1 MASWCGEWDEALAG
15 TWLSRQVERPLPQE
29 IGPVLAVLQNL
40 DKLMQKKAE
49 LDHRVAG
56 MRRDQAA
63 FTENVVGVA
72 AALGEERAGDVLTLF
87 SAVRD
92 RVAAALQKE
101 ERRLALQGN
110 IERMEESLDSLR
122 AEERL
127 QGANRQRVLD
137 FFGCGT
143 LDEAAACLEATREEQ
158 RLRQRCSEMESDLAA
173 RLGVASA
180 AEAEALLAEL
190 DDRELGLE
198 LARLEEAIEAADRD
212 VSELH
217 ADVRTR
223 ERALAAVEGGDR
235 VAELEQR
242 RRTLLLDIESKAIGY
257 LRLRAGVIAAE
268 QALRLFRERHRSAM
282 MQRASRTFMH
292 ISGGE
297 YSGLSTQADKG
308 QEFLIAN
315 TAAGGSKLARD
326 LSKGTRFQLY
336 LALRIAGYHEVA
348 ATRETLPFIADDIME
363 TFDDGR
369 AGRAFELMAEMAD
382 VGQVIYLTHHEHL
395 CDIARSACPGVT
407 IHRL

>member
-1 MASWCGEWDEALAG
+1 MAE
-15 TWLSRQVERPLPQE
+15 V
-29 IGPVLAVLQNL
+29 
-40 DKLMQKKAE
+40 
-49 LDHRVAG
+49 
-56 MRRDQAA
+56 
-63 FTENVVGVA
+63 
-72 AALGEERAGDVLTLF
+72 
-87 SAVRD
+87 
-92 RVAAALQKE
+92 
-101 ERRLALQGN
+101 
-110 IERMEESLDSLR
+110 
-122 AEERL
+122 
-127 QGANRQRVLD
+127 
-137 FFGCGT
+137 
-143 LDEAAACLEATREEQ
+143 
-158 RLRQRCSEMESDLAA
+158 
-173 RLGVASA
+173 
-180 AEAEALLAEL
+180 
-190 DDRELGLE
+190 
-198 LARLEEAIEAADRD
+198 
-212 VSELH
+212 
-217 ADVRTR
+217 
-223 ERALAAVEGGDR
+223 
-235 VAELEQR
+235 EQR